1 MNALL
6 QDIRYGLRMLLKVP
20 GFTAVA
26 VLTLALGIGAN
37 TAIFSLINAVLLKSL
52 PVKNPQQLVLFQ
64 WDDNKWAPQFGQTGW
79 DSKYSFSY
87 PTFEDLRTQSNT
99 LSSAFAWVPLGFSN
113 ENITVGI
120 NGEPTLA
127 NAVMVTGEY
136 FSGLGVSPLLGRG
149 IAEADENPGAPRVA
163 VISYA
168 YWSRRFGR
176 DRSIV
181 GRNITLNGIPFTIVG
196 VTPLAFYGVQIGT
209 SPDIWLP
216 FDDKANMRPWSTQ
229 PGGGAAA
236 SVYTARNWLCINVI
250 GRLKDGVTRAQA
262 QSSLDT
268 LFHHIVT
275 ANWHPDNDNKVPHL
289 TLTPA
294 TQGLPQLQEGT
305 SQPLYILMAA
315 VGLVLLIA
323 CANVATLLLARATAR
338 KKEISVRLAI
348 GASRSRLIRQL
359 LTESVLMSV
368 LGGLLGL
375 VFAYWGTH
383 ALVALMSTSSSPLI
397 LDAGADTKVLLF
409 TFAASVLTG
418 ILFGLAPAFRITRI
432 ELASA
437 MKDTAANVSDARD
450 KHRLGKSLIVA
461 QVAASLVLMIGAGL
475 FVRTLVNFEKRD
487 YGFNQQSLLSFA
499 LDPTRAGYHDARL
512 ISLYSQLLDRV
523 QALPGIKAAT
533 LMQYAPFFGVSNN
546 NDTSIE
552 GEGNKSISFNVR
564 SQSVGPDFFSTMG
577 IPIIAGRAI
586 SRTDTAA
593 SPKVAVVDETFAK
606 KFFPG
611 QNPVG
616 RHFSHG
622 DKFDPMDSTEII
634 GVAKPAEL
642 TDPHSNLRPKAYY
655 AYAQDTKYLDMMFFE
670 VRAQGLPSAIISEL
684 RDAVRQADPQL
695 PMMNLETQTE
705 ETSDAL
711 SQEALFARLTTVF
724 GLLALLLAMIGL
736 YGTMAYSVT
745 RKTHEIGIRMAL
757 GANPGNVLA
766 MVVRQ
771 GILLALIGVAIGI
784 VAALG
789 VTRLVSSMI
798 FGVTPYD
805 PLTFLVVAA
814 VLVAVAFLACF
825 IPARRAMRV
834 DPMVALRYE

>member
-1 MNALL
+1 MNTLL
-6 QDIRYGLRMLLKVP
+6 QDIRYGLRMLLKTP

-64 WDDNKWAPQFGQTGW
+64 WDDNKWAPNFGQTGW

-87 PTFEDLRTQSNT
+87 PTFEDFRTQSNA
-99 LSSAFAWVPLGFSN
+99 LSSAFAWVPLGFN
-113 ENITVGI
+113 DENMTVGI

-127 NAVMVTGEY
+127 NGQMITGEY
-136 FSGLGVSPLLGRG
+136 FSGLGVTALLGRA
-149 IAEADENPGAPRVA
+149 ITEADENPGAPRVA

-181 GRNITLNGIPFTIVG
+181 GRNVTLNGIPFTVVG
-196 VTPLAFYGVQIGT
+196 VMPPAFYGVQVGT
-209 SPDIWLP
+209 SPDIWVP
-216 FDDKANMRPWSTQ
+216 FDDKPNMRPWSTQ
-229 PGGGAAA
+229 PGGGTAT
-236 SVYTARNWLCINVI
+236 SVYTARNWLCINII

-275 ANWHPDNDNKVPHL
+275 ADWHPDNENKVPHL
-289 TLTPA
+289 TLAPA

-305 SQPLYILMAA
+305 AQPLYILMAA

-323 CANVATLLLARATAR
+323 CANVATLLLARATGR

-375 VFAYWGTH
+375 LFAYWGTH
-383 ALVALMSTSSSPLI
+383 ALVALMSNSSNQLI
-397 LDAGADTKVLLF
+397 VDTGADAKVLLF

-487 YGFNQQSLLSFA
+487 YGFNQQNLLTFG

-512 ISLYSQLLDRV
+512 ISLYSQLLDRI
-523 QALPGIKAAT
+523 QDLPGIKSAT
-533 LMQYAPFFGVSNN
+533 LMEYAPFLGWSNN
-546 NDTSIE
+546 NDTAIE
-552 GEGNKSISFNVR
+552 GEGSKTISFNVR
-564 SQSVGPDFFSTMG
+564 SQSVGPDFFSTLG
-577 IPIIAGRAI
+577 IPIIAGRGI
-586 SRTDTAA
+586 NRTDTTA
-593 SPKVAVVDETFAK
+593 SPRVAVVDETFAK

-616 RHFSHG
+616 HRFSRG
-622 DKFDPMDSTEII
+622 DKFDPKDLVEII
-634 GVAKPAEL
+634 GVAKNAEL
-642 TDPHSNLRPKAYY
+642 TDPHAELRPKAYY
-655 AYAQDTKYLDMMFFE
+655 AYSQVPKSLDMMFFE
-670 VRAQGLPSAIISEL
+670 VRAQGLPSTIISEL
-684 RDAVRQADPQL
+684 RDTVRQADPQL
-695 PMMNLETQTE
+695 PMMNLETQTQ

-711 SQEALFARLTTVF
+711 SQEALFARLTSVF

-766 MVVRQ
+766 MVIRQ
-771 GILLALIGVAIGI
+771 GITVALIGVAIGV

-789 VTRLVSSMI
+789 ATRLVGSMM

-825 IPARRAMRV
+825 IPARRAMKV
-834 DPMVALRYE
+834 DPMIALRYE